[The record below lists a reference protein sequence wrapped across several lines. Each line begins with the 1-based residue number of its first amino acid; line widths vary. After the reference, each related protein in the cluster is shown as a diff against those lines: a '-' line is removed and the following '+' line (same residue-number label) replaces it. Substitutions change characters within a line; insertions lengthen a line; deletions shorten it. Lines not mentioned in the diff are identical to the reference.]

1 MAQSVL
7 PPRLAALAAKGKALN
22 QAAVGGITSF
32 QLPPH
37 ISILNNRFTVVNGK
51 GDEFALPSLEIEVIV
66 VGVNPNTSHI
76 FYDPKDEYDPKAK
89 ERKPPLCSSDNGIG
103 PSIRSGSPQN
113 LTCQG
118 CPMAEWGAATSK
130 QSGKGVPA
138 CREYKKLA
146 VLFNNFAYGD
156 GEDHYE
162 LLMLGVPPNSLK
174 NWQNYVKFVD
184 SHPDGSLNVIRTKI
198 GFDKKIIGTLTFGAI
213 DWLTDEDTIV
223 KVESIT
229 DDLWE
234 DMVGMDDKP
243 ITTFNGAARAIAAP
257 KAEPTPTP
265 APKPK
270 VIAPPKE
277 SAFDPYYEEKEQAQ
291 LQADK
296 EYAEYLAAKK
306 SAAKAQD
313 YPNGAPEPLVP
324 RRNGKAEKKPSFG
337 MVEATQTDDDP
348 AVEEALER
356 ALNWKV

>member
-37 ISILNNRFTVVNGK
+37 ISILGNRFTVVNGK
-51 GDEFALPSLEIEVIV
+51 GDEFALPVLEIEVIV

-76 FYDPKDEYDPKAK
+76 FYDPKDEYDPKAV

-103 PSIRSGSPQN
+103 PSIRSGNPQN

-118 CPMAEWGAATSK
+118 CPMASWGAATSK
-130 QSGKGVPA
+130 QSGRGVPA

-156 GEDHYE
+156 DEDHWE
-162 LLMLGVPPNSLK
+162 LLMIGVPPNSLK
-174 NWQNYVKFVD
+174 NWQNYVKYVD
-184 SHPDGSLNVIRTKI
+184 SHPNGSLNVIRTKI
-198 GFDKKIIGTLTFGAI
+198 GFDKKIQGTLNFGAI
-213 DWLTDEDTIV
+213 DWLQDEDVIT

-234 DMVGMDDKP
+234 GMVGMDDKP
-243 ITTFNGAARAIAAP
+243 ITTFNGATKAIKASKPEPVLAR
-257 KAEPTPTP
+257 E
-265 APKPK
+265 PK
-270 VIAPPKE
+270 VIAPPK
-277 SAFDPYYEEKEQAQ
+277 Q
-291 LQADK
+291 
-296 EYAEYLAAKK
+296 
-306 SAAKAQD
+306 
-313 YPNGAPEPLVP
+313 EPLPFQGPLDPNAKGNLSEIEDPMVP

-337 MVEATQTDDDP
+337 MVEATEELGDDP